1 MKVRPAQL
9 VPKLSS
15 SGSFYRLSE
24 ANRSKKQRKER
35 ELNIQT
41 LDVTEDFKVHRHQI
55 ASG

>member
-24 ANRSKKQRKER
+24 ANRSKKQRKKR

-41 LDVTEDFKVHRHQI
+41 LDVTEDFKVH
-55 ASG
+55 